1 VLPDFRRRRMYC
13 RRVSDLYLAI
23 DIGGTKLTAGIVDE
37 NGAVLI
43 RDRVPTPTRDV
54 WQALARLVRRV
65 VAASPT
71 PPIGCGIGCGGPVK
85 PDGVVSPLSLPS
97 WRGFAL
103 REQIEQLT
111 GLPTVVDTDA
121 KALASGEA
129 WRGAAQGVSDFIGVV
144 VATNVNGG
152 IISGG
157 RLLQGRSG
165 NAGGIGHMVVEP
177 EGRECICG
185 GSGCLDAYCS
195 RAAIEEET
203 GRSAQRAPRAIMER
217 TGTLIG
223 RALAS
228 VGAVV
233 DLKLAVVGG
242 SLALGF
248 GDVFFE
254 AAQHEIDLRA
264 RLGFITGFSIVPA
277 GLGPH
282 APLVGAA
289 AIAMFA
295 PAVSV
300 PAVSVPAVSVPAVS
314 VPAAGAPPE
323 SRVAVD
329 RDGDVPSVATGE

>member
-1 VLPDFRRRRMYC
+1 M
-13 RRVSDLYLAI
+13 SELYLAI

-37 NGAVLI
+37 LGVVLI

-54 WQALARLVRRV
+54 WQALSRLVRRV
-65 VAASPT
+65 VAASPE
-71 PPIGCGIGCGGPVK
+71 PPVACGVGCGGPVK
-85 PDGVVSPLSLPS
+85 SDGSVSPLYVPS
-97 WRGFAL
+97 WRAFAL
-103 REQIEQLT
+103 RDQVEQLT
-111 GLPTVVDTDA
+111 GLPTVIDTDA

-129 WRGAAQGVSDFIGVV
+129 WHGAAQGVTDFIGVV
-144 VATNVNGG
+144 VATGVSGG

-177 EGRECICG
+177 EGRECACG
-185 GSGCLDAYCS
+185 GQGCLDAYCS

-203 GRSAQRAPRAIMER
+203 GRAAQRAPRAIMER
-217 TGTLIG
+217 TGTLVG

-254 AAQHEIDLRA
+254 AAQHELDLRA
-264 RLGFITGFSIVPA
+264 RLGFTTGFRIVPA
-277 GLGPH
+277 GLGHH

-289 AIAMFA
+289 ALARFA
-295 PAVSV
+295 QPQSLSPPA
-300 PAVSVPAVSVPAVS
+300 
-314 VPAAGAPPE
+314 G
-323 SRVAVD
+323 
-329 RDGDVPSVATGE
+329 VATPPADDMATTAATTPASSDPTGPTGPTGPMV

>member
-1 VLPDFRRRRMYC
+1 MP
-13 RRVSDLYLAI
+13 DLYLAI

-37 NGAVLI
+37 QGVVLI
-43 RDRVPTPTRDV
+43 RDRVPTPTREV
-54 WQALARLVRRV
+54 WQALSRLVGRV

-71 PPIGCGIGCGGPVK
+71 PPVACGVGCVGPMK
-85 PDGVVSPLSLPS
+85 ADGTVSPLYIPT

-111 GLPTVVDTDA
+111 SLPTVVDTDA

-129 WRGAAQGVSDFIGVV
+129 WKGAAQGVADFIAVV
-144 VATNVNGG
+144 VATGVSGG

-177 EGRECICG
+177 EGRECACG
-185 GSGCLDAYCS
+185 GQGCLDAYCS
-195 RAAIEEET
+195 RASIEEET
-203 GRSAQRAPRAIMER
+203 GRAAQRAPRAIMER
-217 TGTLIG
+217 TGTLVG

-228 VGAVV
+228 VAAVV

-254 AAQHEIDLRA
+254 AAQHELDLRA
-264 RLGFITGFSIVPA
+264 RLGFASGFRVVPV
-277 GLGPH
+277 GLGHH

-289 AIAMFA
+289 ALARFGL
-295 PAVSV
+295 PQSLSPV
-300 PAVSVPAVSVPAVS
+300 
-314 VPAAGAPPE
+314 AGVVGPLAN
-323 SRVAVD
+323 D
-329 RDGDVPSVATGE
+329 T

>member
-1 VLPDFRRRRMYC
+1 MYC
-13 RRVSDLYLAI
+13 RRVSELYLAI

-37 NGAVLI
+37 NGVVLI
-43 RDRVPTPTRDV
+43 RDRVPTPAREV
-54 WQALARLVRRV
+54 WPALARLVGRV

-71 PPIGCGIGCGGPVK
+71 PPAACGVGCGGPMK
-85 PDGVVSPLSLPS
+85 PDGVVSPLYIPT
-97 WRGFAL
+97 WRAFTL
-103 REQIEQLT
+103 RDQIEQAT

-129 WRGAAQGVSDFIGVV
+129 WRGAAQGVPDFIGVV
-144 VATNVNGG
+144 VATGVSGG

-177 EGRECICG
+177 DGRECACG
-185 GSGCLDAYCS
+185 GQGCLDAYCS

-203 GRSAQRAPRAIMER
+203 GRAAQRAPRAIMER
-217 TGTLIG
+217 TGTLVG

-228 VGAVV
+228 VGAIV

-254 AAQHEIDLRA
+254 AAQHELDLRA
-264 RLGFITGFSIVPA
+264 RLGFTTGFRIVPA
-277 GLGPH
+277 ALGHH

-289 AIAMFA
+289 ALARFSR
-295 PAVSV
+295 PQSSS
-300 PAVSVPAVSVPAVS
+300 PH
-314 VPAAGAPPE
+314 AGAVRPPVPGDAG
-323 SRVAVD
+323 STDAGAVPVAD
-329 RDGDVPSVATGE
+329 SSDLLPRATDE

>member
-1 VLPDFRRRRMYC
+1 MK
-13 RRVSDLYLAI
+13 SD
-23 DIGGTKLTAGIVDE
+23 GI
-37 NGAVLI
+37 
-43 RDRVPTPTRDV
+43 
-54 WQALARLVRRV
+54 
-65 VAASPT
+65 
-71 PPIGCGIGCGGPVK
+71 
-85 PDGVVSPLSLPS
+85 VSPLYVPS
-97 WRGFAL
+97 WRGFPI
-103 REQIEQLT
+103 RDQIEQLT

-129 WRGAAQGVSDFIGVV
+129 WHGAAQGVNDFIGVV
-144 VATNVNGG
+144 VATGVSGG

-177 EGRECICG
+177 EGRDCVCG
-185 GSGCLDAYCS
+185 GQGCLDAYCS

-203 GRSAQRAPRAIMER
+203 GRAAQRAPRAIMER
-217 TGTLIG
+217 TGTLVG

-254 AAQHEIDLRA
+254 AAQHELDVRA
-264 RLGFITGFSIVPA
+264 RLGFTSGFKIVPV
-277 GLGPH
+277 GLGHH

-289 AIAMFA
+289 ALARFA
-295 PAVSV
+295 PPQSFSPPSGVARPPADDTGPATGSTADATGPTADP
-300 PAVSVPAVSVPAVS
+300 PAV
-314 VPAAGAPPE
+314 AGAIGAGWIGRQRTTVVGCYR
-323 SRVAVD
+323 RVTSSPC
-329 RDGDVPSVATGE
+329 VPRTPQKPRPTARRCRPSSPRSSP